1 MSTSRPLDLILAK
14 KAGREHSAS
23 ELKALIDGYVAGHVP
38 DYQMAAWL
46 MAVCWRGMS
55 AAETA
60 ALTQAMAN
68 SGEILDLSELPHT
81 VDKHSTG
88 GVGDKTTLVLAPLL
102 AACGGTVAKMSGRGL
117 GHTGGTIDKLE
128 SIPGFTADLG
138 EERFMRQAR
147 EVGIVVTGQSKDL
160 APADGLLYALR
171 DATGTVDSI
180 PLIAGSVMSKKLAG
194 GAQAIVLDVKVGSG
208 AFMRTLPDARALA
221 LTMTAIGRAA
231 GRDVSAIISDMSEP
245 LGFAV
250 GNALEVEEAVSCLQ
264 GAGPADLEALC
275 VTLAVQVLRSSGLS
289 VGESEVLSAL
299 RGGRAFERL
308 EQWVEAQGGDPG
320 ALGSLEL
327 APGEHVLE
335 AARDGYLTSAEA
347 RSVGEAVGLLGGGRA
362 KKGDA
367 IDRGV
372 GVTLHAKV
380 GHRVE
385 AGQPLATVRHRDGR
399 GLEAALAKL
408 ATALEIGEAA
418 TPTSLV
424 LETGI
429 V

>member
-128 SIPGFTADLG
+128 SIPGFTVDLG

-147 EVGIVVTGQSKDL
+147 EVGVVVTGQSKDL

>member
-1 MSTSRPLDLILAK
+1 
-14 KAGREHSAS
+14 
-23 ELKALIDGYVAGHVP
+23 
-38 DYQMAAWL
+38 
-46 MAVCWRGMS
+46 
-55 AAETA
+55 
-60 ALTQAMAN
+60 
-68 SGEILDLSELPHT
+68 
-81 VDKHSTG
+81 
-88 GVGDKTTLVLAPLL
+88 
-102 AACGGTVAKMSGRGL
+102 
-117 GHTGGTIDKLE
+117 
-128 SIPGFTADLG
+128 
-138 EERFMRQAR
+138 MRQAR